1 MVARKRAI
9 RIILFMTRWRRLKT
23 RKSQTIVIASE
34 AKQSRNR
41 ATEKSPDYFVA
52 FAPRNDDG
60 EGKRKWRKQRQQLE
74 PQPANACAARSPSR
88 STCRRG
94 GRGMIIQPQA
104 AARMARP
111 MRPMSEAGASGFASP
126 RVRA

>member
-1 MVARKRAI
+1 MVARRRAI

-41 ATEKSPDYFVA
+41 ATEKSLDCFVA

-60 EGKRKWRKQRQQLE
+60 EGKRERRKQRQQQE
-74 PQPANACAARSPSR
+74 SPPANACAARSPSR
-88 STCRRG
+88 PPCPPPPPP
-94 GRGMIIQPQA
+94 IPIP
-104 AARMARP
+104 P
-111 MRPMSEAGASGFASP
+111 PYPPPLPPHF
-126 RVRA
+126 